1 MSIFDYCI
9 SAFFPTAGQAH
20 FDMEEKWSLKDRN
33 GFNNLVQV
41 ATHEVG
47 HMLGLGHSSISGS
60 IMSAWYNSP
69 SVKNSK
75 ERNESRDFAKKYK
88 GQVKLSWDDIRAIQ
102 DLYDGPK
109 DDRSNK
115 NQKNMNGDY
124 SAAITISPTRIL
136 VSHFLNLSTHAFVEV
151 LSYFL
156 VNPGRQLGNSAAR
169 WRNDSKAPS

>member
-1 MSIFDYCI
+1 
-9 SAFFPTAGQAH
+9 
-20 FDMEEKWSLKDRN
+20 MEEKWSLKDRN

-69 SVKNSK
+69 TMKSSK
-75 ERNESRDFAKKYK
+75 DRNESRDFAKKYK

-109 DDRSNK
+109 NDKSNK
-115 NQKNMNGDY
+115 NHKNMNGDY
-124 SAAITISPTRIL
+124 TAAITISPTRIL
-136 VSHFLNLSTHAFVEV
+136 VSQPPHLCRYDQFI
-151 LSYFL
+151 L
-156 VNPGRQLGNSAAR
+156 VNSRRQLGHTAAR
-169 WRNDSKAPS
+169 WRNDSKTKS

>member
-1 MSIFDYCI
+1 MVSIFDCCI
-9 SAFFPTAGQAH
+9 LAFFPTAGQAH

-75 ERNESRDFAKKYK
+75 DRNQSRDFAKKYK

-136 VSHFLNLSTHAFVEV
+136 VSQFLKLSTHALVEV
-151 LSYFL
+151 LSCFL
-156 VNPGRQLGNSAAR
+156 VNPGR
-169 WRNDSKAPS
+169 

>member
-1 MSIFDYCI
+1 
-9 SAFFPTAGQAH
+9 
-20 FDMEEKWSLKDRN
+20 MEEKWSLKDRN

-75 ERNESRDFAKKYK
+75 DRNESRDLAKKYK

-109 DDRSNK
+109 DDKSNK

-124 SAAITISPTRIL
+124 TAAITISPTRIL
-136 VSHFLNLSTHAFVEV
+136 VSFEFFVNCQPTH
-151 LSYFL
+151 LCRCITTYF
-156 VNPGRQLGNSAAR
+156 S
-169 WRNDSKAPS
+169 